1 MQRAKGGGATT
12 ECYFRFRV
20 RKNILFILA
29 FFLSAGLVEPVRFG
43 YVQSVSDF
51 ENETEQNRNFFVF
64 FNRLIRFFF
73 RFGFFGYCF
82 FYFLGLIGL
91 SFFLLTPTLCH
102 VL

>member
-1 MQRAKGGGATT
+1 MQRAKGGGAKCYLGRVKKDAESKGRGEMQRAKGGGAAT

-51 ENETEQNRNFFVF
+51 ENETEPN
-64 FNRLIRFFF
+64 
-73 RFGFFGYCF
+73 
-82 FYFLGLIGL
+82 
-91 SFFLLTPTLCH
+91 
-102 VL
+102 

>member
-51 ENETEQNRNFFVF
+51 ENETEPNRNFFVF
-64 FNRLIRFFF
+64 
-73 RFGFFGYCF
+73 
-82 FYFLGLIGL
+82 LIG
-91 SFFLLTPTLCH
+91 
-102 VL
+102 